1 MDIHKLPTL
10 DQLKVRLGISDPRQG
25 KIHPRFSAIGI
36 HVDDHE
42 ALHAMTNEYG
52 KVQFNTG
59 VEFPDML
66 YRGQVQEFIPCMP
79 SLGRLRHL
87 EDKLVAVCR
96 NLAFEQA
103 IRTHPYVQYCSR
115 QSWNGY
121 PLHIDYQGS
130 AQHYGFHT
138 DMLDVT
144 SNFDVAMFFACCEWD
159 SQQSSYQPVAYRPQ
173 PGVIYG
179 VSPVLFDRDTAMAK
193 YGAEFQF
200 VGWQPLPR
208 PAQQRAGAFIMQPG
222 RCFATLP
229 GVKRA
234 YFRHDL
240 RVAEKVWE
248 VFQGGEILFPY
259 DEVAEL
265 SRTLQGLAETTTPV
279 LDRAWSVLEKWEG
292 KQIVKEH
299 RSNVLKASGLH
310 VVPALDLSW
319 EKLNLPSNPQKLLE
333 RLSAELGNVRY
344 RRAMYL
350 K

>member
-10 DQLKVRLGISDPRQG
+10 DQLKVQLRISDPGQG
-25 KIHPRFSAIGI
+25 KILPRFSAIGI

-52 KVQFNTG
+52 KVQFNTD
-59 VEFPDML
+59 VEFP
-66 YRGQVQEFIPCMP
+66 
-79 SLGRLRHL
+79 
-87 EDKLVAVCR
+87 
-96 NLAFEQA
+96 
-103 IRTHPYVQYCSR
+103 
-115 QSWNGY
+115 
-121 PLHIDYQGS
+121 
-130 AQHYGFHT
+130 

-159 SQQSSYQPVAYRPQ
+159 SQQNSYQPVAYKPQ

-222 RCFATLP
+222 RCFATMP

-240 RVAEKVWE
+240 KVAEKIWE
-248 VFQGGEILFPY
+248 AFQGGEVLFPY

-265 SRTLQGLAETTTPV
+265 CRTLQGLAETTRPV

-299 RSNVLKASGLH
+299 RRNVLKASGLR
-310 VVPALDLSW
+310 VVLALDLSW
-319 EKLNLPSNPQKLLE
+319 KKFNLPSNPQKLLE
-333 RLSAELGNVRY
+333 RLSAELSDVRY
-344 RRAMYL
+344 RRAMYV

>member
-10 DQLKVRLGISDPRQG
+10 DQLKVQLGISDPGQG
-25 KIHPRFSAIGI
+25 KIHQGYGAIGF

-42 ALHAMTNEYG
+42 AQHAILNEHG
-52 KVQFNTG
+52 EVQFNTG

-66 YRGQVQEFIPCMP
+66 YRGQVQEFLPCLP

-103 IRTHPYVQYCSR
+103 IRVHPYARHCAQVR
-115 QSWNGY
+115 WGEN
-121 PLHIDYQGS
+121 PLYIDYQGL

-144 SNFDVAMFFACCEWD
+144 SNFNVAMFFACCEWD
-159 SQQSSYQPVAYRPQ
+159 SQKNSYQPVAHRRQ

-179 VSPVLFDRDTAMAK
+179 VPPFLFALGPEAFRFGAK
-193 YGAEFQF
+193 FQF

-248 VFQGGEILFPY
+248 AFQGGEILFPY

-299 RSNVLKASGLH
+299 RSNVLKASGLR